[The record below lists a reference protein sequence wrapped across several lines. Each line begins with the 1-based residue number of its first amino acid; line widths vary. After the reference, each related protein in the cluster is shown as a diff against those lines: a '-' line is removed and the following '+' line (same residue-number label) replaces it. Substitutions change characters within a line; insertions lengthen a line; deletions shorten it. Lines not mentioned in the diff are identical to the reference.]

1 MLVNTRTYIARA
13 GVLDVLRCEEGISS
27 FLCIIFIIIQNIP
40 ATISS
45 MIEGETKC
53 MTGIFQSHQE
63 WSNRSMNSTS
73 QGNGFGEK
81 YLGLILS
88 ISWMISIYDFI
99 VTIDIFERVLKW
111 QIFICAKNKPSR
123 FGIGYSIRRRVK
135 GQVQI
140 GCFCECV
147 CSSHCVRV
155 LQGGSFVWRRGF
167 KFSL

>member
-1 MLVNTRTYIARA
+1 MCW
-13 GVLDVLRCEEGISS
+13 DVRRESPHSYASFSS
-27 FLCIIFIIIQNIP
+27 SYKTSLP
-40 ATISS
+40 LPTISS